1 MSPAAV
7 EEAPQKTTRSTTPSS
22 TIPETMRAI
31 VAYAPGDYR
40 LETVPV
46 PRAGP
51 DEIIIK
57 VEACG
62 ICAGDIKA
70 FVGAESFWGGAGQP
84 KYIKSPMIPGHE
96 FLGHVVEMGQNVAK
110 KGEVKL
116 GDRLISEQIV
126 PCWDCRFCKS
136 GQYWMCEKHRPR
148 QYGAA

>member
-1 MSPAAV
+1 MSTATV
-7 EEAPQKTTRSTTPSS
+7 EAPKTTPKTTATKP
-22 TIPETMRAI
+22 TLPETMRAI

-46 PRAGP
+46 PRAGA

-70 FVGAESFWGGAGQP
+70 YVGAESFWGGGGQP

-96 FLGHVVEMGQNVAK
+96 FLGNVVEWARTLQERAK
-110 KGEVKL
+110 SSWVIG
-116 GDRLISEQIV
+116 
-126 PCWDCRFCKS
+126 
-136 GQYWMCEKHRPR
+136 
-148 QYGAA
+148 

>member
-1 MSPAAV
+1 MSPVAI
-7 EEAPQKTTRSTTPSS
+7 EEAPEKTTKSTTPPS

-70 FVGAESFWGGAGQP
+70 FVGTESFWGP
-84 KYIKSPMIPGHE
+84 YCY
-96 FLGHVVEMGQNVAK
+96 
-110 KGEVKL
+110 
-116 GDRLISEQIV
+116 
-126 PCWDCRFCKS
+126 PC
-136 GQYWMCEKHRPR
+136 HRCH
-148 QYGAA
+148 

>member
-1 MSPAAV
+1 MSPVAV
-7 EEAPQKTTRSTTPSS
+7 EEAPQKTTRSATPPS

-96 FLGHVVEMGQNVAK
+96 FLGHVVEMGVNVAK

-116 GDRLISEQIV
+116 GDPDI
-126 PCWDCRFCKS
+126 
-136 GQYWMCEKHRPR
+136 
-148 QYGAA
+148 GADRSLLGLPFLQERSILDV

>member
-1 MSPAAV
+1 MSSATIT
-7 EEAPQKTTRSTTPSS
+7 APERVPGRATGQGKL
-22 TIPETMRAI
+22 PETMRAI

-46 PRAGP
+46 PRAGA

-57 VEACG
+57 VEGCG

-70 FVGAESFWGGAGQP
+70 YVGAESFWGGGGQP

-96 FLGHVVEMGQNVAK
+96 FLGHVVEMGENVAK
-110 KGEVKL
+110 KGAVKI

-126 PCWDCRFCKS
+126 P
-136 GQYWMCEKHRPR
+136 
-148 QYGAA
+148 